1 MFKIVLVDFFL
12 CTHNINNRSSLLFGF
27 KGADKLRIAERQA
40 KEKRLRLWKDFQSKA
55 PQFTG
60 KEKDFNGVVVEIY
73 NGDAVQVKTTTGTFK
88 KVFLSSI
95 RPPRE
100 VNRAADEEGKLPPRP
115 KNFRPL
121 YDIPFMFEAREAL
134 RKKLIGKKVQC
145 ILDFISPARD
155 NFPEKYCYTVTIG
168 GQ

>member
-1 MFKIVLVDFFL
+1 MHWFNSKPTYIIIYLYIG
-12 CTHNINNRSSLLFGF
+12 T
-27 KGADKLRIAERQA
+27 GADKLRVAERQA
-40 KEKRLRLWKDFQSKA
+40 KDKRLRLWKDYQSNA

-60 KEKDFNGVVVEIY
+60 KEKDFTGLVVEVF
-73 NGDAVQVKTTTGTFK
+73 NGDAISIKTPTGAVK

-100 VNRAADEEGKLPPRP
+100 AGRAADEEGKLPPRP

-121 YDIPFMFEAREAL
+121 YDIPFMLETREIL

-145 ILDFISPARD
+145 NLDYISPARD